1 MHVSESSLPAIVF
14 LHGLGGGATV
24 WSPQVTSFCAVGLA
38 PIALDLPGYGSRSP
52 VTALDFDRLAE
63 DLETTIVQRHLPRPV
78 LVGHSFGGMIAQT
91 ALRRRPHGYGA
102 AVLCCTSPAFGAPAG
117 EFQRKFVADR
127 LSPLDSGKSLPELA
141 AGIIDDIMGPAPD
154 PEGRA
159 IATASMA
166 AVPSDTYR
174 AAVRCLVGFDERA
187 NLANIDIPVL
197 CLSGQHD
204 RNAPPQ
210 MMERMASK
218 IPRARY
224 VCLPGVGH
232 LPNLEAPAAFD
243 AAVLEFL
250 RHALPTWADRPI
262 SP

>member
-1 MHVSESSLPAIVF
+1 MDTASDVPPVVF
-14 LHGLGGGATV
+14 LHGLGGAAKA
-24 WSPQVTSFCAVGLA
+24 WSPQLASFSAAGFA
-38 PIALDLPGYGSRSP
+38 PIALDLPGYGSRAP
-52 VTALDFDRLAE
+52 VTTLSFEQLAD
-63 DLETTIVQRHLPRPV
+63 DLEIIVAQRALQCPV
-78 LVGHSFGGMIAQT
+78 LVGHSLGGMVAQT
-91 ALRRRPHGYGA
+91 ALRRRPNGYRA
-102 AVLCCTSPAFGAPAG
+102 AVLCCTSPAFGDPGG

-127 LSPLDSGKSLPELA
+127 LGPLDAGSSLAELA
-141 AGIIDDIMGPAPD
+141 TGIIDDILGPESD

-159 IATASMA
+159 VAIASMA

-174 AAVRCLVGFDERA
+174 AAVRCIIGFDERT
-187 NLANIDIPVL
+187 NLARIGVPVL
-197 CLSGQHD
+197 CLSGQND